1 MATELC
7 LQIRMINPSILF
19 PWASLVLLSGQ
30 GVNDDYF
37 KPVFVNHFFQY
48 LTPHD
53 GFQIIFRKSEN
64 TQVLT
69 WAAWDPYISP
79 SLKKSNTSYKPHLRK
94 SE

>member
-1 MATELC
+1 MAAELFTNKT
-7 LQIRMINPSILF
+7 LINPSILF

-30 GVNDDYF
+30 GKNDDYF

-48 LTPHD
+48 LTLHD

-69 WAAWDPYISP
+69 WAAWDPYIRP
-79 SLKKSNTSYKPHLRK
+79 SLKKRNTSYKPHLLK
-94 SE
+94 SK